1 MEKMMG
7 VVQRKKEDLP
17 LFSLIIL
24 TYYQQHLIFECLDTI
39 LEQNYPNIEIVIC
52 DDHSADFNREE
63 IQNYIEDN
71 KNSNIKNVIIF
82 QQYENVG
89 TTANAK
95 KGVELS
101 GGVYFKLHAGDD
113 MLYEKSSL
121 RTMEK
126 HLCKPDVNL
135 VAARSIACLKDG
147 AMTETAFPAHE
158 DTLAMMNAK
167 TAQEQF
173 DLIASES
180 WGKYVNAPAVFWK
193 RAFYD
198 KMGGF
203 DLSYKYTEDWPM
215 WLKITKAG
223 YRLEAVNVLTTIYR
237 YGGISNDQSDLNQVL
252 GRLHYLECIQMMQ
265 EYVLPEYIAQNNR
278 KKIIRCKHCIR
289 CIEARIC
296 SEGQWLN
303 MRWGEKLSWRIR
315 HIKHFFVAW
324 LYRKRIHGAMPLSH
338 YHGLFKW
345 IGIFFVMYVLHV
357 EPIPGK
363 PFDYIWAV
371 LFCIYTTWLSINLA
385 GNLAIRM
392 FKIGMDRKG
401 GK

>member
-1 MEKMMG
+1 MEKKG
-7 VVQRKKEDLP
+7 TAQKRTKEELP
-17 LFSLIIL
+17 LFSVIIL

-39 LEQNYPNIEIVIC
+39 LEQDYPNIEIVIC
-52 DDHSADFNREE
+52 DDHSADFDGDE
-63 IQNYIEDN
+63 IRTYIENN
-71 KNSNIKNVIIF
+71 KEENIKSVVIF
-82 QQYENVG
+82 QQNENVG
-89 TTANAK
+89 TTANAA

-113 MLYEKSSL
+113 MLYAKTSL

-126 HLCKPDVNL
+126 HLRRPDVNL

-147 AMTETAFPAHE
+147 TMTETAYPAYG

-167 TAQEQF
+167 TAQQQF

-193 RAFYD
+193 RSFYD
-198 KMGGF
+198 KMDGF

-223 YRLEAVNVLTTIYR
+223 YRMETVNELTTVYR
-237 YGGISNDQSDLNQVL
+237 YGGISNDQSDLNKVL
-252 GRLHYLECIQMMQ
+252 GRLHYLECIRMMQ
-265 EYVLPEYIAQNNR
+265 EYVLPEYLAQNNR

-296 SEGQWLN
+296 SEGQWFN
-303 MRWGEKLSWRIR
+303 MGWGEKISWRIR
-315 HIKHFFVAW
+315 HINYLLVAW
-324 LYRKRIHGAMPLSH
+324 LYRNRIHGAMPLSH
-338 YHGLFKW
+338 YRGLFKW
-345 IGIFFVMYVLHV
+345 IGIFFVMYVLRV

-363 PFDYIWAV
+363 SFNYIWSV
-371 LFCIYTTWLSINLA
+371 LFCIYTTWLSINLV

-392 FKIGMDRKG
+392 FKIVMDRKG
-401 GK
+401 RK